1 MMEAK
6 AKKDLTWVHFVII
19 LLLMFG
25 VQYIPPVEPT
35 TAYGMKILGVFAGL
49 LWGWSF
55 CGMLWP
61 SIMGIVAL
69 AVTGCY
75 DTGDTAIV
83 AAFGNYMVL
92 NCLFLFVLVELLSD
106 CGLVDYICR
115 RLMAMEAIK
124 GRPWLLFSVVLFI
137 PFLLSAVGQVFSA
150 VYLGWKIAYSV
161 LDIAGYERDSR
172 TGRITIISSMLAI
185 AAGSQVLPF
194 LSSAL
199 MICGAFSQMV
209 GEAFNY
215 GKYMIFS
222 VPFALL
228 NLVEL
233 VLVVRF
239 FFKMDV
245 EKFAH
250 VDLAKLDV
258 GSEASKMT
266 LRQKV
271 SGIAFLIALAM
282 LLLPNFLPEGNI
294 ISNFLT
300 SLGMTGTCMLIVVIL
315 VLLKIDGKPVLDYN
329 GVAKKAIYWDMI
341 IFLAVVLCVSTLL
354 TAEETGIT
362 AFLNGVMQPL
372 LGLKSGYLFVVL
384 FLAVASILTQFMNNT
399 VVAIMFLPIVLVA
412 SSSYGLNSWALVTVL
427 IGAAQFIAYATPAA
441 CPNAGMMY
449 SCEYTP
455 YKKSV
460 KFVVPVLLVWF
471 VSLITLGYGL
481 ACVAFI

>member
-1 MMEAK
+1 
-6 AKKDLTWVHFVII
+6 
-19 LLLMFG
+19 
-25 VQYIPPVEPT
+25 
-35 TAYGMKILGVFAGL
+35 
-49 LWGWSF
+49 
-55 CGMLWP
+55 
-61 SIMGIVAL
+61 
-69 AVTGCY
+69 
-75 DTGDTAIV
+75 
-83 AAFGNYMVL
+83 
-92 NCLFLFVLVELLSD
+92 
-106 CGLVDYICR
+106 
-115 RLMAMEAIK
+115 
-124 GRPWLLFSVVLFI
+124 
-137 PFLLSAVGQVFSA
+137 
-150 VYLGWKIAYSV
+150 
-161 LDIAGYERDSR
+161 
-172 TGRITIISSMLAI
+172 
-185 AAGSQVLPF
+185 
-194 LSSAL
+194 

>member
-1 MMEAK
+1 MEAK
-6 AKKDLTWVHFVII
+6 SKKELTWVHLIII

-25 VQYIPPVEPT
+25 VQYIPPVEPI
-35 TAYGMKILGVFAGL
+35 TAYGMKLLGVFAGL

-61 SIMGIVAL
+61 SILGIIAL

-75 DTGDTAIV
+75 DSGDVAIV

-115 RLMAMEAIK
+115 RLMAMEVIK

-150 VYLGWKIAYSV
+150 VYLAWKITYSI
-161 LDIAGYERDSR
+161 LDIAGYSRDSK
-172 TGRITIISSMLAI
+172 TGRITIIASMLAI

-199 MICGAFSQMV
+199 MICGAFSQMI

-233 VLVVRF
+233 ILVVKFIFR
-239 FFKMDV
+239 MDV
-245 EKFAH
+245 EKFAN
-250 VDLAKLDV
+250 VDLEKLEV
-258 GSEASKMT
+258 GGDSAKMT
-266 LRQKV
+266 LRQKL
-271 SGIAFLIALAM
+271 SGVAFLLTLA
-282 LLLPNFLPEGNI
+282 LLLIPNFLPKGNI
-294 ISNFLT
+294 ISNFLS
-300 SLGMTGTCMLIVVIL
+300 SLGMTGTCMLIVVVLIL
-315 VLLKIDGKPVLDYN
+315 IKVDGKPLLDYN
-329 GVAKKAIYWDMI
+329 SVAKKAIYWDMI
-341 IFLAVVLCVSTLL
+341 LFLAVVLCISTLL
-354 TAEETGIT
+354 TQEETGIT
-362 AFLNGVMQPL
+362 VFLNGVLQPL
-372 LGLKSGYLFVVL
+372 LGLNSGYLFVVI
-384 FLAVASILTQFMNNT
+384 FLGIASILTQFMNNT

-412 SSSYGLNSWALVTVL
+412 TSSYGLNSWALVTVL
-427 IGAAQFIAYATPAA
+427 IGASQFIAYATPAA

-455 YKKSV
+455 YNKSV
-460 KFVVPVLLVWF
+460 KYVVPVLLVWF
-471 VSLITLGYGL
+471 VSLVTLGYAL
-481 ACVAFI
+481 ASMAFF